1 MLLNFIVIVQEPW
14 KASVSE
20 VNQITPRD
28 GTEPRAL
35 DVNSRPSG
43 PREHSPAHQLFRC
56 HITLPPRRHFKVAG
70 GGFSIHQLSVVS
82 SYMI

>member
-35 DVNSRPSG
+35 DVNMG
-43 PREHSPAHQLFRC
+43 
-56 HITLPPRRHFKVAG
+56 TLGYNIQTLDWKLWAALYF
-70 GGFSIHQLSVVS
+70 
-82 SYMI
+82 

>member
-35 DVNSRPSG
+35 DVNKKIG
-43 PREHSPAHQLFRC
+43 FCQ
-56 HITLPPRRHFKVAG
+56 TLEQRLPIIVSDRHDDA
-70 GGFSIHQLSVVS
+70 VVCKLGKN
-82 SYMI
+82 

>member
-28 GTEPRAL
+28 GSEPRAL
-35 DVNSRPSG
+35 DVNNDRVYTVQG
-43 PREHSPAHQLFRC
+43 PINYE
-56 HITLPPRRHFKVAG
+56 
-70 GGFSIHQLSVVS
+70 
-82 SYMI
+82 M

>member
-35 DVNSRPSG
+35 DVNGGHGVRVRRSPSADIPSLVKSHWG
-43 PREHSPAHQLFRC
+43 IGSQ
-56 HITLPPRRHFKVAG
+56 
-70 GGFSIHQLSVVS
+70 S
-82 SYMI
+82 SL

>member
-35 DVNSRPSG
+35 DVNDSKWNQWHLEGKANTWRYAKTA
-43 PREHSPAHQLFRC
+43 RA
-56 HITLPPRRHFKVAG
+56 
-70 GGFSIHQLSVVS
+70 
-82 SYMI
+82 

>member
-1 MLLNFIVIVQEPW
+1 MKSMLKICTLKMLLNFIVIVQEPW

-35 DVNSRPSG
+35 DVNSHWFCFVYLDGLHVENYPSKT
-43 PREHSPAHQLFRC
+43 C
-56 HITLPPRRHFKVAG
+56 HDF
-70 GGFSIHQLSVVS
+70 
-82 SYMI
+82 

>member
-35 DVNSRPSG
+35 DVNG
-43 PREHSPAHQLFRC
+43 AITQLQ
-56 HITLPPRRHFKVAG
+56 V
-70 GGFSIHQLSVVS
+70 
-82 SYMI
+82 

>member
-35 DVNSRPSG
+35 DVNTWLTLVVTWLEMVLLVPEG
-43 PREHSPAHQLFRC
+43 P
-56 HITLPPRRHFKVAG
+56 
-70 GGFSIHQLSVVS
+70 
-82 SYMI
+82 

>member
-1 MLLNFIVIVQEPW
+1 MLKICTLKMLLNFIVIVQEPW

-35 DVNSRPSG
+35 DVNMN
-43 PREHSPAHQLFRC
+43 
-56 HITLPPRRHFKVAG
+56 G
-70 GGFSIHQLSVVS
+70 GICKHHK
-82 SYMI
+82 M

>member
-35 DVNSRPSG
+35 DVNISHSEIPHRSRSG
-43 PREHSPAHQLFRC
+43 SRFD
-56 HITLPPRRHFKVAG
+56 
-70 GGFSIHQLSVVS
+70 LSS
-82 SYMI
+82 QRKFHWDMKF

>member
-35 DVNSRPSG
+35 DVNTPYQTYQYG
-43 PREHSPAHQLFRC
+43 
-56 HITLPPRRHFKVAG
+56 
-70 GGFSIHQLSVVS
+70 LS
-82 SYMI
+82 

>member
-14 KASVSE
+14 KAQGIW

-35 DVNSRPSG
+35 DVNTL
-43 PREHSPAHQLFRC
+43 HQ
-56 HITLPPRRHFKVAG
+56 
-70 GGFSIHQLSVVS
+70 
-82 SYMI
+82 

>member
-1 MLLNFIVIVQEPW
+1 MKSMLKICTLKMLLNFIVIVQEPW

-35 DVNSRPSG
+35 DVNSKIG
-43 PREHSPAHQLFRC
+43 ILDG
-56 HITLPPRRHFKVAG
+56 HIEIISKLILRKPCQKCFWA
-70 GGFSIHQLSVVS
+70 
-82 SYMI
+82 

>member
-35 DVNSRPSG
+35 DVNGFVLHTTANNIDVSG
-43 PREHSPAHQLFRC
+43 ERGKGE
-56 HITLPPRRHFKVAG
+56 
-70 GGFSIHQLSVVS
+70 LSE
-82 SYMI
+82 

>member
-1 MLLNFIVIVQEPW
+1 MLKICTLKMLLNFIVIVQEPW

-35 DVNSRPSG
+35 DVN
-43 PREHSPAHQLFRC
+43 
-56 HITLPPRRHFKVAG
+56 TMAG
-70 GGFSIHQLSVVS
+70 
-82 SYMI
+82 

>member
-35 DVNSRPSG
+35 DVNCQWSMMIMLMYGST
-43 PREHSPAHQLFRC
+43 
-56 HITLPPRRHFKVAG
+56 IT
-70 GGFSIHQLSVVS
+70 Q
-82 SYMI
+82 

>member
-35 DVNSRPSG
+35 DVN
-43 PREHSPAHQLFRC
+43 RC
-56 HITLPPRRHFKVAG
+56 TFYSFSKKFHLQTERHWGQFFSYIITISHAL
-70 GGFSIHQLSVVS
+70 Q
-82 SYMI
+82 

>member
-1 MLLNFIVIVQEPW
+1 MLKICTLKMLLNFIVIVQEPW

-35 DVNSRPSG
+35 DVNSKILSEIADVSRTRP
-43 PREHSPAHQLFRC
+43 FR
-56 HITLPPRRHFKVAG
+56 LLVKVK
-70 GGFSIHQLSVVS
+70 FLYI
-82 SYMI
+82 

>member
-1 MLLNFIVIVQEPW
+1 MKSMLKICTLKMLLNFIVIVQEPW

-35 DVNSRPSG
+35 DVNG
-43 PREHSPAHQLFRC
+43 N
-56 HITLPPRRHFKVAG
+56 G
-70 GGFSIHQLSVVS
+70 GENTSSLSNL
-82 SYMI
+82 

>member
-35 DVNSRPSG
+35 DVNNTKLTILTTFALQSKVIEDATEEGFLRG
-43 PREHSPAHQLFRC
+43 YRASPELLAYCFFAC
-56 HITLPPRRHFKVAG
+56 A
-70 GGFSIHQLSVVS
+70 
-82 SYMI
+82 

>member
-35 DVNSRPSG
+35 DVKR
-43 PREHSPAHQLFRC
+43 
-56 HITLPPRRHFKVAG
+56 
-70 GGFSIHQLSVVS
+70 FSAWANLINNCKNL
-82 SYMI
+82 I

>member
-35 DVNSRPSG
+35 DVNA
-43 PREHSPAHQLFRC
+43 PRTPRTAPAL
-56 HITLPPRRHFKVAG
+56 T
-70 GGFSIHQLSVVS
+70 
-82 SYMI
+82 

>member
-35 DVNSRPSG
+35 DVNIFN
-43 PREHSPAHQLFRC
+43 Q
-56 HITLPPRRHFKVAG
+56 
-70 GGFSIHQLSVVS
+70 
-82 SYMI
+82 

>member
-1 MLLNFIVIVQEPW
+1 MKSMLKICTLKMLLNFIVIVQEPW

-35 DVNSRPSG
+35 DVNSLRLLASK
-43 PREHSPAHQLFRC
+43 
-56 HITLPPRRHFKVAG
+56 FK
-70 GGFSIHQLSVVS
+70 LVS
-82 SYMI
+82 N

>member
-35 DVNSRPSG
+35 DVN
-43 PREHSPAHQLFRC
+43 
-56 HITLPPRRHFKVAG
+56 TMAG
-70 GGFSIHQLSVVS
+70 
-82 SYMI
+82 

>member
-1 MLLNFIVIVQEPW
+1 MLKICTLKMLLNFIVIVQEPW

-35 DVNSRPSG
+35 DVNSLIRSRLS
-43 PREHSPAHQLFRC
+43 REIRM
-56 HITLPPRRHFKVAG
+56 KV
-70 GGFSIHQLSVVS
+70 
-82 SYMI
+82 

>member
-35 DVNSRPSG
+35 DVNMN
-43 PREHSPAHQLFRC
+43 
-56 HITLPPRRHFKVAG
+56 G
-70 GGFSIHQLSVVS
+70 GICKHHK
-82 SYMI
+82 M

>member
-1 MLLNFIVIVQEPW
+1 MLKICTLKMLLNFIVIVQEPW

-35 DVNSRPSG
+35 DVNR
-43 PREHSPAHQLFRC
+43 
-56 HITLPPRRHFKVAG
+56 IVLPFIESLGERG
-70 GGFSIHQLSVVS
+70 
-82 SYMI
+82 SYLN

>member
-1 MLLNFIVIVQEPW
+1 MLKICTLKMLLNFIVIVQEPW

-35 DVNSRPSG
+35 DVNSDACVRARAGAAPF
-43 PREHSPAHQLFRC
+43 REVE
-56 HITLPPRRHFKVAG
+56 TRHEK
-70 GGFSIHQLSVVS
+70 SIQA
-82 SYMI
+82 

>member
-35 DVNSRPSG
+35 DVNRK
-43 PREHSPAHQLFRC
+43 L
-56 HITLPPRRHFKVAG
+56 TLSHYVKFKCYVTA
-70 GGFSIHQLSVVS
+70 I
-82 SYMI
+82 

>member
-35 DVNSRPSG
+35 DVNSLPIRVVASKSEYRGERERGYTPLRLSSRKSQVRLSPS
-43 PREHSPAHQLFRC
+43 
-56 HITLPPRRHFKVAG
+56 TLN
-70 GGFSIHQLSVVS
+70 
-82 SYMI
+82 

>member
-35 DVNSRPSG
+35 DVNTG
-43 PREHSPAHQLFRC
+43 GQL
-56 HITLPPRRHFKVAG
+56 G
-70 GGFSIHQLSVVS
+70 VVGR
-82 SYMI
+82 YTRYD